1 MSEPKRFE
9 ARLNVYVTAAMQHKL
24 EQLRDQRGP
33 QVTVPDLVR
42 EAIRQY
48 LDNEEE
54 IIGSRRHFQRGL
66 RETISL
72 AKDELLWNN
81 LVTLGFLWQLQSP
94 VLKATTQQ
102 AVSFRDVSDKALSF
116 ASRSWEPLLK
126 ETEAAIEQSF
136 IIKPTEK
143 P

>member
-1 MSEPKRFE
+1 MSEPKRFD

-33 QVTVPDLVR
+33 QITVPDLVR

-66 RETISL
+66 RETVML

-94 VLKATTQQ
+94 VLAATTKQ
-102 AVSFRDVSDKALSF
+102 SLNFREVFDKALAF

-126 ETEAAIEQSF
+126 ETEAALEQSF
-136 IIKPTEK
+136 IVKPTEK